1 MIVNNSTNIIKANNH
16 LSPSLTEPKTVG
28 TTNYDVGI
36 SGAGLG
42 QSQKRGGVKSFK
54 RIQTLPSGLP
64 TANTYIKQM
73 IKKPAQILAT
83 RLGGKTCL
91 LMTINR

>member
-1 MIVNNSTNIIKANNH
+1 VIVNNSTNIIKANNH

-73 IKKPAQILAT
+73 IKK
-83 RLGGKTCL
+83 TC
-91 LMTINR
+91 TDSGYKIGR